1 MPFTRSQ
8 TKDSGKGLKRS
19 STESNPESNRVKI
32 PKIVVEETPKENSK
46 ILDEMANRLENLDTK
61 MNKYESS
68 QKDIKNALVS
78 NIDSIEELNSKI
90 DKIGDIL
97 NCMKE
102 SKELPTRNNE
112 TQIYYPFY
120 GNIMSCQTFFDTE
133 DLMTNYR

>member
-1 MPFTRSQ
+1 MPFTRLQ
-8 TKDSGKGLKRS
+8 TKNSEKRLKRS

-46 ILDEMANRLENLDTK
+46 ILDEMAKRLENLDTK
-61 MNKYESS
+61 MKKYESS

-78 NIDSIEELNSKI
+78 NMESIDGLNSKI
-90 DKIGDIL
+90 DKIGNIL

-102 SKELPTRNNE
+102 NKELPNANNE

-120 GNIMSCQTFFDTE
+120 GNIMSCQNFFDTE
-133 DLMTNYR
+133 GLMTNYR